1 MTIIVPVEPTSE
13 STLPV
18 LQRAKLDPA
27 VCILPLLQHR
37 IPGGFPSPADDYVE
51 KELDLNHYLVRNKAA
66 TYFFRVIGN
75 SMTGAH
81 IHDGDMLVVDR
92 SVEPKHG
99 HIVLAV
105 INNEYTVKRL
115 YACNGVI
122 ELHAENPAYSPI
134 RFREH
139 EELQV
144 WGVVV
149 GTVARFIV

>member
-37 IPGGFPSPADDYVE
+37 IPSGFLSPADDYVE
-51 KELDLNHYLVRNKAA
+51 KKLDLNRYLVRNKAA